1 MIQQYGPPGLVLD
14 GESRSHSN
22 EIVAD
27 YLAFAHSGRATS
39 RAWYLIDEGSS
50 YERRWHAKCRT
61 HSDCAVI
68 RHKSR
73 ADGWQCPSCG
83 APSEDAAHVYLEC
96 PAHSGRRGALLRRV
110 RQLCTAAAA
119 EGVPLGVP
127 AQAIAWVHTDSP
139 ALISLEAVEAGGALR
154 REAMAFYATAQQVR
168 YCAHRGQAG
177 LTQPPQPAPHVDV
190 ENGPKAIS
198 QAQHITARPTV

>member
-1 MIQQYGPPGLVLD
+1 MGRRLIQRYGPPGLVLD

-27 YLAFAHSGRATS
+27 YLAFAHSGRA
-39 RAWYLIDEGSS
+39 WYLIDDGSS

-96 PAHSGRRGALLRRV
+96 PAHSGRRDALLHRV
-110 RQLCTAAAA
+110 RQLCTAAAG
-119 EGVPLGVP
+119 EGVPLVP
-127 AQAIAWVHTDSP
+127 AQAMAWVHTDSP
-139 ALISLEAVEAGGALR
+139 ALISLEAVEAGCALR
-154 REAMAFYATAQQVR
+154 REAMAFYAAAQQVR
-168 YCAHRGQAG
+168 YCAHRQQAG
-177 LTQPPQPAPHVDV
+177 LTHPPGQAAPH
-190 ENGPKAIS
+190 
-198 QAQHITARPTV
+198 TAAGSSAPTEARLTTTASPTL

>member
-1 MIQQYGPPGLVLD
+1 MGRRMIQQYGPPGLVLD

-22 EIVAD
+22 QIVAD
-27 YLAFAHSGRATS
+27 YLAFAHSG

-73 ADGWQCPSCG
+73 ADGWECPSCG

-96 PAHSGRRGALLRRV
+96 PAHSRRRDALLRHV
-110 RQLCTAAAA
+110 RQLCTAADG
-119 EGVPLGVP
+119 EGVPLEP
-127 AQAIAWVHTDSP
+127 AQAMAWVHTDSP
-139 ALISLEAVEAGGALR
+139 ALIASAWR
-154 REAMAFYATAQQVR
+154 Q
-168 YCAHRGQAG
+168 
-177 LTQPPQPAPHVDV
+177 
-190 ENGPKAIS
+190 
-198 QAQHITARPTV
+198 